1 MNSDE
6 LGRKGSTLDFI
17 IYFIV
22 KVRNDDIF
30 ALASQLAYYLILS
43 FFPFLIFVMTV
54 VGASALN
61 SMEILDGLSSILPSS
76 VFDLV
81 SSIVIEM
88 VDNQH
93 RGLIGVSIVISIWA
107 ASSGFRAVIK
117 GVNKAHDIKET
128 RSYIKRSIIAIIFT
142 FVLTLIIALTLAML
156 VFGDLIGI
164 YILAILPFYKA
175 IKILWNIVRYA
186 IITSVMIG
194 TFAVIYRYTPA
205 KKIKWKQVLPGSI
218 VSTIGWI
225 VSSLGFAFY
234 VNNFSNYSRL
244 YGSLGA
250 VFILMTWLYI
260 TSMIL
265 ILGAEIN
272 SVIMLRKKQREN
284 KYLN

>member
-6 LGRKGSTLDFI
+6 LGKKRSTLDFI

-88 VDNQH
+88 VDNEH

-142 FVLTLIIALTLAML
+142 FVLALIIALTLAML

-164 YILAILPFYKA
+164 YILSILPFYKA

-186 IITSVMIG
+186 IIISVMIG

-205 KKIKWKQVLPGSI
+205 EKIKWRQVLPGSI

-272 SVIMLRKKQREN
+272 SVTMLRKKQRDN
-284 KYLN
+284 RYLK